1 MNLNTVFF
9 VFAFVCVSIA
19 AVSCEDSGEEE
30 ETFKI
35 PHNKYRRVLDAIRI
49 ILWGSKP
56 EDGLAENKDLFVN
69 TNVGVLNS
77 MDSLIEM
84 VNVDE
89 ILRIF
94 FQTIII
100 VIAQNRYDLMPE
112 DFDTRHPE
120 FIEFMSGIG
129 KVLDAMKSKG
139 TESIT
144 IADLKP
150 IMKLVADDK
159 FWAAFDHLH
168 DEIKEMIALEKSKN
182 KSKDEL

>member
-1 MNLNTVFF
+1 MNLNKIFF
-9 VFAFVCVSIA
+9 VCAFVCFLIA
-19 AVSCEDSGEEE
+19 AISCEDSGEEE
-30 ETFKI
+30 ETFKV

-77 MDSLIEM
+77 LENLIEM

-100 VIAQNRYDLMPE
+100 VVAQNRYDLMPI
-112 DFDTRHPE
+112 DFDSI
-120 FIEFMSGIG
+120 FCQLFMS
-129 KVLDAMKSKG
+129 
-139 TESIT
+139 
-144 IADLKP
+144 
-150 IMKLVADDK
+150 
-159 FWAAFDHLH
+159 F
-168 DEIKEMIALEKSKN
+168 
-182 KSKDEL
+182 